1 MRERECEGEGKDGE
15 GRRDKVGERGKG
27 VSFCQWPLCVL
38 SLQLEVMEQSSR
50 QLEDEKRELLAN
62 LNVSRH

>member
-1 MRERECEGEGKDGE
+1 MGRAEGIREGGRERE
-15 GRRDKVGERGKG
+15 KG
-27 VSFCQWPLCVL
+27 VSLCQWPLCVL